1 MSRSLIVTRTEV
13 RCNEAIYPETSI
25 EYLKRLGL
33 ITHLRMGRE
42 LMYKHY
48 FKRLIDIV
56 LSLSGIIVLAIPM
69 LIIAIAIKIDDPG
82 PAIFK
87 QKRIGIHKAYL
98 HEDEFYTGYYRA
110 KTA

>member
-1 MSRSLIVTRTEV
+1 
-13 RCNEAIYPETSI
+13 
-25 EYLKRLGL
+25 
-33 ITHLRMGRE
+33 
-42 LMYKHY
+42 MYKHY

-82 PAIFK
+82 PTIFK
-87 QKRIGIHKAYL
+87 QKRVGIHKTYL

>member
-1 MSRSLIVTRTEV
+1 
-13 RCNEAIYPETSI
+13 
-25 EYLKRLGL
+25 
-33 ITHLRMGRE
+33 
-42 LMYKHY
+42 MYKHY

-87 QKRIGIHKAYL
+87 QKRIGIRPTYMRTSFIQGIIGRKRL
-98 HEDEFYTGYYRA
+98 E
-110 KTA
+110 TA